1 MRTILLFAAICAIL
15 SACTSNAETKSS
27 GVTNDNF
34 VVVLDLSDRIIQK
47 IDQVNI
53 DTSAIRAVFEQ
64 FEKSIQRNIVVK
76 SRDKFSVRII
86 PQKLSSLPGNVFE
99 NKLSLDMGKYNA
111 TEKLNKLTQ
120 FRSDFSANLALLYQQ
135 AILGNKNSDY
145 AGVDI
150 WQYFNDQMNSDLN
163 GQYNNKVMILTDGYF
178 DFEDKAHGI
187 TTPNMSTTTG
197 PLLGKLKGIDWR
209 TEAEKNEIGIIP
221 VKLDIPAKWM
231 ICGIQPKTNSKDLLE
246 AEKLGYL
253 WEKWLK
259 ASGAI
264 FISKPIVNS
273 SSEKIKS
280 LISNNL

>member
-1 MRTILLFAAICAIL
+1 MRTLLFFVAISAIL
-15 SACTSNAETKSS
+15 SACSTNAETKISAMN
-27 GVTNDNF
+27 NDNY
-34 VVVLDLSDRIIQK
+34 VVILDLSDRIIQK

-64 FEKSIQRNIVVK
+64 FEKSVQRNIVVK
-76 SRDKFSVRII
+76 SRDKFSIRII
-86 PQKLSSLPGNVFE
+86 PQKQSTLPGNTFE
-99 NKLSLDMGKYNA
+99 NKLSINMGKYNA
-111 TEKLNKLTQ
+111 TEKLVKLNQ
-120 FRSDFSANLALLYQQ
+120 FKSEFSANLALLYQQ
-135 AILGNKNSDY
+135 AIPGNRNSDF

-150 WQYFNDQMNSDLN
+150 WLYFKDQVNSDLN
-163 GQYNNKVMILTDGYF
+163 SQFNNKVMILTDGYF

-187 TTPNMSTTTG
+187 KTPNMSTTTG
-197 PLLGKLKGIDWR
+197 PLLAKLKGIDWR

-231 ICGIQPKTNSKDLLE
+231 ICGIQPKINSKDLLE
-246 AEKLGYL
+246 AEKLSYL